1 MVTLSD
7 MDVQFSVLYDRVVYC
22 VRICT
27 CTVTA
32 VLVSTIK
39 QPRCYPLIAR
49 SIVPSDFCTPHV
61 PLQSAILFRVSLFL
75 PPKKSNLKKL
85 GNMSLYNRES
95 VRRHSGVFN
104 RGHPIEDSSNISD
117 TTPTDGT
124 DSTSE
129 KEVGPTSSS
138 TLPTANSTAGL
149 NPSSSPTSSSLH
161 SSPVPS
167 FVTKVVTVPP
177 SPTLGADHSQAQ
189 VASKGGLSSGA
200 IGAIVALVILL
211 VAAIVAFAI
220 RKFYI
225 HRREFKRNTWGAG
238 LVPALQTK
246 RNTVY
251 GDEKKASLPA
261 MEQRE
266 KNTPPLLTAPN
277 SVGSPKM
284 PSPPP
289 LSYNSIPSPTSA
301 LSPIQATSSSK
312 STTSAQKA
320 DFTVVV
326 RTFIPSLPDE
336 LNITTGEHIRV
347 LTRYDDGWALCSNMR
362 NEQGVV
368 PLECLQRA
376 DKTAALQ
383 LQPQSEFGYGSDKST
398 KRLSSLAPNNNGT
411 Y

>member
-1 MVTLSD
+1 
-7 MDVQFSVLYDRVVYC
+7 
-22 VRICT
+22 
-27 CTVTA
+27 
-32 VLVSTIK
+32 
-39 QPRCYPLIAR
+39 
-49 SIVPSDFCTPHV
+49 
-61 PLQSAILFRVSLFL
+61 
-75 PPKKSNLKKL
+75 
-85 GNMSLYNRES
+85 MSLYNRES
-95 VRRHSGVFN
+95 ARRHNGVFN
-104 RGHPIEDSSNISD
+104 RAHTTDKLDSPSADTKNI
-117 TTPTDGT
+117 T
-124 DSTSE
+124 DSPSVKEGASTS
-129 KEVGPTSSS
+129 PS
-138 TLPTANSTAGL
+138 TLPTSNLTTPSLDASPSAITS
-149 NPSSSPTSSSLH
+149 PSSH
-161 SSPVPS
+161 SSPLASV
-167 FVTKVVTVPP
+167 VTKVVTTSP
-177 SPTLGADHSQAQ
+177 SPSSGPAVDAASSQAH
-189 VASKGGLSSGA
+189 VVNSSKGGLSSGA

-211 VAAIVAFAI
+211 VAAIAAFAI

-225 HRREFKRNTWGAG
+225 HRRELKRSTWGAG

-251 GDEKKASLPA
+251 GDEKKPSVPPT
-261 MEQRE
+261 EQRE
-266 KNTPPLLTAPN
+266 KSAPPLLTAPN
-277 SVGSPKM
+277 FASSPKM

-289 LSYNSIPSPTSA
+289 LSYNSTPSPISA
-301 LSPIQATSSSK
+301 IPPVQATSPSK

-376 DKTAALQ
+376 GKTAALQ

-398 KRLSSLAPNNNGT
+398 KRLSSLVPNNNGT